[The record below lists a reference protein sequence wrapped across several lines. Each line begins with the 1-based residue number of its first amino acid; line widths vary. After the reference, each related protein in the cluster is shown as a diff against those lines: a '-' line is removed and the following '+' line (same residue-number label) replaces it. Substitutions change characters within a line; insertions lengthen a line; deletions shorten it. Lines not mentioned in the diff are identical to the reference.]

1 MKVRV
6 VEPFTWSHVGGFF
19 RAYLRPGV
27 VEIND
32 EDARVLLERGLV
44 VDPDAVP
51 SARRAARVDAPVE
64 RQREPEAEDDAVQEP
79 AGGAPQRPRKAAA
92 LDAWR
97 AYATAKGVDPK
108 GMTKAELIAAVG

>member
-27 VEIND
+27 VEIDD
-32 EDARVLLERGLV
+32 EDARLLLERGLV
-44 VDPDAVP
+44 VEPDAVP
-51 SARRAARVDAPVE
+51 PARRAARVDAPVE
-64 RQREPEAEDDAVQEP
+64 RQREPEAEAVPET

>member
-32 EDARVLLERGLV
+32 EDARLLLERGLV
-44 VDPDAVP
+44 VEPDAEQNP
-51 SARRAARVDAPVE
+51 RRAARVSSPAE
-64 RQREPEAEDDAVQEP
+64 RQREPEGSAEPEP
-79 AGGAPQRPRKAAA
+79 AGDAPQRPRKAAA

>member
-32 EDARVLLERGLV
+32 EDARLLLERGLV
-44 VDPDAVP
+44 IAPDAVP
-51 SARRAARVDAPVE
+51 PARRAARVEDSVE
-64 RQREPEAEDDAVQEP
+64 RQREPETEASPEP

>member
-1 MKVRV
+1 MRKVTLAKSIRFPGDRLRLAGEV
-6 VEPFTWSHVGGFF
+6 VEVDDGVFAEFVG
-19 RAYLRPGV
+19 RGV
-27 VEIND
+27 FVTG
-32 EDARVLLERGLV
+32 A
-44 VDPDAVP
+44 PKP
-51 SARRAARVDAPVE
+51 SEPVE
-64 RQREPEAEDDAVQEP
+64 RQREPEADAEAVPEP

>member
-1 MKVRV
+1 MRKVTLAKSIRFPGDRLRLAGEV
-6 VEPFTWSHVGGFF
+6 VEVDDDVFAEFVG
-19 RAYLRPGV
+19 RGV
-27 VEIND
+27 FVTG
-32 EDARVLLERGLV
+32 A
-44 VDPDAVP
+44 PKP
-51 SARRAARVDAPVE
+51 SEPVE
-64 RQREPEAEDDAVQEP
+64 RQREPEADAVQEP

>member
-1 MKVRV
+1 MRKVTLAKSIRFPGDRLRLAGEV
-6 VEPFTWSHVGGFF
+6 VEVDDDVFAEFVG
-19 RAYLRPGV
+19 RGV
-27 VEIND
+27 FVT
-32 EDARVLLERGLV
+32 GTSK
-44 VDPDAVP
+44 P
-51 SARRAARVDAPVE
+51 SEPVE
-64 RQREPEAEDDAVQEP
+64 RQREPEADAEAVPEP

>member
-44 VDPDAVP
+44 VEPDAVP
-51 SARRAARVDAPVE
+51 SVRRAARADAPVE
-64 RQREPEAEDDAVQEP
+64 RPREPEADAVPEP

>member
-1 MKVRV
+1 MRKVTLAKSIRFPGDRLRLAGEG
-6 VEPFTWSHVGGFF
+6 VEVDDGVFAEFVG
-19 RAYLRPGV
+19 RGV
-27 VEIND
+27 FVTG
-32 EDARVLLERGLV
+32 A
-44 VDPDAVP
+44 PKP
-51 SARRAARVDAPVE
+51 SEPVE
-64 RQREPEAEDDAVQEP
+64 RKREPEVEAVQEP

>member
-27 VEIND
+27 VEIDD
-32 EDARVLLERGLV
+32 EDARLLLERGLV
-44 VDPDAVP
+44 VEPDAVP
-51 SARRAARVDAPVE
+51 SVRRASRVDAPVE
-64 RQREPEAEDDAVQEP
+64 RQREPEAEAEPEP

>member
-27 VEIND
+27 VEIDD
-32 EDARVLLERGLV
+32 EDARLLLERGLV
-44 VDPDAVP
+44 VEPDAVP
-51 SARRAARVDAPVE
+51 PARRAARVDAPVE
-64 RQREPEAEDDAVQEP
+64 RQREPEVSAEPEP
-79 AGGAPQRPRKAAA
+79 AGDAPQRPRKAAA

>member
-1 MKVRV
+1 MRKVTLAKSIRFPGDRLRLAGEV
-6 VEPFTWSHVGGFF
+6 VEVDDDVFAEFVG
-19 RAYLRPGV
+19 RGV
-27 VEIND
+27 FVTG
-32 EDARVLLERGLV
+32 A
-44 VDPDAVP
+44 PKP
-51 SARRAARVDAPVE
+51 SKPVE
-64 RQREPEAEDDAVQEP
+64 RQREPEAEADDVQEP